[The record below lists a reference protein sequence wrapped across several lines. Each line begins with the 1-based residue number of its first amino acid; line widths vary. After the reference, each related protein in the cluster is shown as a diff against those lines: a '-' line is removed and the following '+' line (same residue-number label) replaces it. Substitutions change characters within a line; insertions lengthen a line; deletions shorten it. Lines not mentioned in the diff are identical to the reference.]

1 MAYSQIKYFGF
12 NDKVGLLSFEN
23 DQNGGVKPY
32 SKRLQATMD
41 HEARALISTAYK
53 RTEELLI
60 HHKELLKILAEAL
73 LAKETLN
80 YDDVLKLLGP
90 PPHGKKNL
98 VSPVDFENSIN
109 NQSKL

>member
-12 NDKVGLLSFEN
+12 NEKVGLLSFEN
-23 DQNGGVKPY
+23 DEGGVKPY
-32 SKRLQATMD
+32 SKRLHATMD
-41 HEARALISTAYK
+41 QEARSLITVAYK

-60 HHKELLKILAEAL
+60 RHKELLKILAEAL

-98 VSPVDFENSIN
+98 VTPVDFENSLN
-109 NQSKL
+109 HQSKL